1 MTLQE
6 ISDSIDRKIS
16 RNNDFIK
23 YTFYELRIRKNLSEA
38 DMYSFISL
46 ANTRLKN
53 LGYKT
58 YRTGQKYYYDYKE
71 QIVKDNELLIAI
83 KNKEVQNEN
92 RK

>member
-6 ISDSIDRKIS
+6 ISDNIDKKIS
-16 RNNDFIK
+16 RNNKFIK

-38 DMYSFISL
+38 EMYSFISL
-46 ANTRLKN
+46 ANTRLRN
-53 LGYKT
+53 LGYST

-71 QIVKDNELLIAI
+71 QIVKDNELLVAI

>member
-6 ISDSIDRKIS
+6 ISENIDKKIS
-16 RNNDFIK
+16 KNSEFIK

-38 DMYSFISL
+38 DMLSFISL
-46 ANTRLKN
+46 ANTRLIN

-58 YRTGQKYYYDYKE
+58 YRTGQRYFFDYKE
-71 QIVKDNELLIAI
+71 QTVKDNELLVAI
-83 KNKEVQNEN
+83 KNKEVQNER

>member
-6 ISDSIDRKIS
+6 ISDSIDKKIAKNS
-16 RNNDFIK
+16 QFIK
-23 YTFYELRIRKNLSEA
+23 FTFYELRIRRNMSEA
-38 DMYSFISL
+38 EMYSFISL

-53 LGYKT
+53 LNYST

-71 QIVKDNELLIAI
+71 QIVKDNELLVAI
-83 KNKEVQNEN
+83 KNKEVQNES

>member
-6 ISDSIDRKIS
+6 ISDNIDKKLLK
-16 RNNDFIK
+16 NNEFIK
-23 YTFYELRIRKNLSEA
+23 YTFYELRVRKNLSEA
-38 DMYSFISL
+38 DMLSFISL
-46 ANTRLKN
+46 ANTRLIN

-58 YRTGQKYYYDYKE
+58 YRTEQKYFYDYKE
-71 QIVKDNELLIAI
+71 QTVKDNELLVAI

>member
-6 ISDSIDRKIS
+6 ISDNIDKKLLK
-16 RNNDFIK
+16 NNEFIK

-53 LGYKT
+53 LGYTT

-71 QIVKDNELLIAI
+71 QIVKDNELLVAI
-83 KNKEVQNEN
+83 KSKEVQNEN
-92 RK
+92 GK

>member
-58 YRTGQKYYYDYKE
+58 
-71 QIVKDNELLIAI
+71 
-83 KNKEVQNEN
+83 
-92 RK
+92 

>member
-1 MTLQE
+1 MTLQD
-6 ISDSIDRKIS
+6 ISDNIDKKIS
-16 RNNDFIK
+16 KNSEFIK
-23 YTFYELRIRKNLSEA
+23 YTFYELRVRKNLSES

-58 YRTGQKYYYDYKE
+58 YRTGQKFFYDYKE
-71 QIVKDNELLIAI
+71 QVVKENELLVAI
-83 KNKEVQNEN
+83 KSKEVQDES